1 MVSPFLQKCNYATL
15 APQVGFGFKL
25 QQTALHCQQPC
36 GGLFNL
42 LYPVITMGFFLAW
55 QDSLANRTWKV
66 SGTHSTSLAKLQNTW
81 LAQVISQFPNDKK
94 QEKQGRARTDI
105 NPCAPFGHEHY
116 PNRGYWDESENMQS
130 LYTSLKLLPQS
141 EIRNNYLSFWSG
153 VAITLSRLDCYFTLS
168 CKEMINMC
176 FYSPAIRSKLHDR
189 ICLLLETDRGRN
201 NLWHHQMPHL

>member
-1 MVSPFLQKCNYATL
+1 MVSPFLQKCNYVTL

-25 QQTALHCQQPC
+25 QQTVLHCQQPC

-116 PNRGYWDESENMQS
+116 PNRDYWDESENMQS

-141 EIRNNYLSFWSG
+141 EIRNIWVFDLELLSLFPDLT
-153 VAITLSRLDCYFTLS
+153 VTLL
-168 CKEMINMC
+168 
-176 FYSPAIRSKLHDR
+176 
-189 ICLLLETDRGRN
+189 
-201 NLWHHQMPHL
+201 